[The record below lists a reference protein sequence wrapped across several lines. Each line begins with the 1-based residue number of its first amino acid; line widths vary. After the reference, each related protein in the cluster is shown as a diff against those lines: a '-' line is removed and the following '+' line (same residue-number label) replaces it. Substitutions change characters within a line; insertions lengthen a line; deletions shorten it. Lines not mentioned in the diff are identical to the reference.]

1 VQTHRYVFTIIGCAI
16 LLSIWPVS
24 LYRIVDNAVGGG
36 GRCPHR
42 NGDLAYSAPADFHD
56 CIALLFSIAKYKLC
70 RVGGIGENLR
80 SATGLAHALRPAVM
94 RLARRLRQMQ
104 DESLGLNPN
113 QLSAMAVLLN
123 SGDQLM
129 GELAAQERVQP
140 PSMTRI
146 VNSLEAFGYVVR
158 RPDPRDHRQCLVSLT
173 DSGRQVLLANRRR
186 RDEWLAV
193 RIAGLDPAERDVLRR
208 AVGVLEKM
216 NRQ

>member
-1 VQTHRYVFTIIGCAI
+1 
-16 LLSIWPVS
+16 
-24 LYRIVDNAVGGG
+24 
-36 GRCPHR
+36 
-42 NGDLAYSAPADFHD
+42 
-56 CIALLFSIAKYKLC
+56 
-70 RVGGIGENLR
+70 
-80 SATGLAHALRPAVM
+80 M

-104 DESLGLNPN
+104 DESLDLNPN

-129 GELAAQERVQP
+129 GELAAQERIQP

-146 VNSLEAFGYVVR
+146 VNSLEARGYVVR
-158 RPDPRDHRQCLVSLT
+158 RPDPRDHRQCLVSLS
-173 DSGRQVLLANRRR
+173 DPGRQVLLANRRR
-186 RDEWLAV
+186 RDEWLAM